1 MVVRTA
7 SNISACIHHR
17 NMDTKNAFSVY
28 SRIEKDDTGI
38 AQLLHCFTLAQITE
52 FLKIA
57 EENDCT
63 NVKALLLDF
72 KNQNYADF
80 DPMEK
85 FALEG

>member
-1 MVVRTA
+1 
-7 SNISACIHHR
+7 
-17 NMDTKNAFSVY
+17 MDTKNAFSAY